1 MPHEWANSCIELSSN
16 NAAATSVTATFTFH
30 HETALTSGL
39 LEITFPTGFTPNSAG
54 AAAASGYTASASG

>member
-1 MPHEWANSCIELSSN
+1 
-16 NAAATSVTATFTFH
+16 VTATFTFH

-39 LEITFPTGFTPNSAG
+39 LEITFPTGFTPNGAG